1 MYSSYEI
8 AFDGKGEWSFGNDT
22 AKNVII
28 FEVDKS
34 SPSHTDNLKN
44 VFLLIIIALL
54 VSVSIYCYLMKYQR
68 KHYYFTTQV
77 IN

>member
-1 MYSSYEI
+1 MYSSYGI

-22 AKNVII
+22 AKNDII

>member
-1 MYSSYEI
+1 MYSSYGI

-34 SPSHTDNLKN
+34 SPSHTGNLKN